1 MTNQAE
7 PLAFQLYRRFRGGQ
21 SFEQLASELAI
32 PIDRIRLRIKAAA
45 AYWQR
50 TAQADPAAGCRAS
63 LISLCEKLGEAA

>member
-50 TAQADPAAGCRAS
+50 CTSSDPTAECRAG
-63 LISLCEKLGEAA
+63 LAALCEKVA